1 MGVCGAL
8 SHQPHLVFRRLS
20 FRIVKHKLLLCTLNG
35 NRFFFFSPEKARAD
49 PRFTDD

>member
-20 FRIVKHKLLLCTLNG
+20 FRTVKHKLVLCTLNG
-35 NRFFFFSPEKARAD
+35 NRPPLPEKARAD